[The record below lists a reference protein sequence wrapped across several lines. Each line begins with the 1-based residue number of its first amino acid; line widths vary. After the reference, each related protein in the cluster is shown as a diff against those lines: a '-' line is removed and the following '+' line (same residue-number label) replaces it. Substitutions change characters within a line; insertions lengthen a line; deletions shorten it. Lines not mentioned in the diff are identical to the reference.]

1 MICSLSMRW
10 LLFLLLIAASC
21 IVRAELLDFDK
32 GHLKGQYLL
41 GTYPDD
47 SILRDAIG
55 TPSNDVNGE
64 LRLSFKGHKDRFS
77 WQGDYQLIARTGDT
91 LELSRLLSGSFLIP
105 NAVLED
111 DRRLMDLTHVI
122 SEDDDRILV
131 HRLDRLHAGFTG
143 DQAVVR
149 VGRQAI
155 SWGNGLIYNPVDF
168 FNPFDPA
175 AVDKEYKNGDDMVY
189 GQYLQDNGNDWEF
202 VSVWRRDEDGHTGN
216 GVNTNTLKYHA
227 FIGERELDLVA
238 AQHYKDGLF
247 SAGGVSN
254 IGGAI
259 LRGDVVLTDTDEDTY
274 LSAVANF
281 SYSWVAFDRNWSGV
295 LEYFFNDMGLRENDY
310 DQLQQHP
317 DLLSRLNRGEL
328 FTIGR
333 HYLAASASIEINP
346 LFLLSPNLFF
356 NLGDSSGLAQFVGQY
371 DLAQN
376 WQLLVAANIPF
387 GSSGTEYGGLD
398 VPAGLQGDGKQL
410 STGPGL
416 FTQLAFYF

>member
-1 MICSLSMRW
+1 MRA
-10 LLFLLLIAASC
+10 LALLLLLSSCPAVAAG
-21 IVRAELLDFDK
+21 LLGFDK

-47 SILRDAIG
+47 SILGETID
-55 TPSNDVNGE
+55 TPSHDVNGE
-64 LRLSFKGHKDRFS
+64 LRLLFQGRHQRFN

-105 NAVLED
+105 AAVLED

-122 SEDDDRILV
+122 SEHGNRALV
-131 HRLDRLHAGFTG
+131 HRLDRLHAGYTG
-143 DQAVVR
+143 DKAVLR

-175 AVDKEYKNGDDMVY
+175 AVDKEYKNGDDMLY
-189 GQYLQDNGNDWEF
+189 SQFLQDNGNDWEF

-216 GVNTNTLKYHA
+216 RVNSHALKYHA
-227 FIGERELDLVA
+227 FVGERELDLVV
-238 AQHYKDGLF
+238 AQHYQDGIF
-247 SAGGVSN
+247 SVGGLSN

-259 LRGDVVLTDTDEDTY
+259 LRGDVVATDTDEDTY
-274 LSAVANF
+274 LSLVANL
-281 SYSWVAFDRNWSGV
+281 SYSWVAGGKNWSGV
-295 LEYFFNDMGLRENDY
+295 LEYFFNDMGLREGDY
-310 DQLQQHP
+310 KQLQDHP

-328 FTIGR
+328 FTLGR
-333 HYLAASASIEINP
+333 HYLAAGATIELNP
-346 LFLLSPNLFF
+346 LFLLTPNLFV
-356 NLGDSSGLAQFVGQY
+356 NLGDGSGLLQLVGQY

-376 WQLLVAANIPF
+376 WQLLVAANIPY

-398 VPAGLQGDGKQL
+398 VPGKDGQL